1 MSLST
6 KELDLVEFL
15 VAQVASLSSSLAVEV
30 AGEAVVTES
39 SDLPPMACEVVS
51 LQPIP
56 VVLLAP
62 SYDRG
67 YIDRWVVPPPP
78 TVALELQ
85 AAGVGE
91 SFKAKPP
98 DIAVLVAY
106 PKGLAA
112 KCRGRTVK
120 LTVPCHRL
128 SSSSRC
134 RMARPRSCSLHHLL
148 GVAPSGHRYST
159 AAPSVCSRVSVGL
172 LQSALG
178 CGCSSWS
185 RRMLRVVSLGPVV

>member
-15 VAQVASLSSSLAVEV
+15 VAQVASLSSSLAVEVEV

-78 TVALELQ
+78 PTVALELQ
-85 AAGVGE
+85 AASVGE

-98 DIAVLVAY
+98 DIAVLVAC

-120 LTVPCHRL
+120 LTVPRHRL
-128 SSSSRC
+128 SSSS
-134 RMARPRSCSLHHLL
+134 
-148 GVAPSGHRYST
+148 GVAWP
-159 AAPSVCSRVSVGL
+159 A
-172 LQSALG
+172 
-178 CGCSSWS
+178 
-185 RRMLRVVSLGPVV
+185 